1 MASIFIELKSNEM
14 FYFIVKHSRLCV
26 IDFYADWCG
35 PCKKLAPLLDN
46 AVRNDNSVFNN
57 VYIGTVQLDKKLL
70 EDKIVFLKINIDNF
84 QELSGAF
91 NVETIPHI
99 VLCKQSNDNT
109 GFVPVDKVENGN
121 VDNILKS
128 IKKNY

>member
-1 MASIFIELKSNEM
+1 MVSIFVELESNEM

-35 PCKKLAPLLDN
+35 PCKKLAPSLNN
-46 AVRNDNSVFNN
+46 AVINDKSVFNN
-57 VYIGTVQLDKKLL
+57 VYVGATLEKKLL
-70 EDKIVFLKINIDNF
+70 EGKIVFLKINIDNF
-84 QELSGAF
+84 QELTEAF
-91 NVETIPHI
+91 NIETIPHI
-99 VLCKQSNDNT
+99 VLCKPLNNDG

-128 IKKNY
+128 VKKNY